1 MSTKPNLYR
10 NYTSW
15 LLATEPRFRAIR
27 LERAQFRTLVL
38 WLLGAGFCLS
48 LLLWQRMQ
56 VVKLGY
62 DVSALRTTRDQLAYT
77 QARLTNRLRELQSL
91 PYAEQVARE
100 RLGMVNTDPRKVIYL
115 KDPST
120 SGYSPGALWRRLGKV
135 FSR

>member
-1 MSTKPNLYR
+1 MSTKANLYR

-27 LERAQFRTLVL
+27 LERAQFRKLVIGL
-38 WLLGAGFCLS
+38 FGTGLFLS

-62 DVSALRTTRDQLAYT
+62 DVSQLRTTRDELAYT
-77 QARLTNRLRELQSL
+77 QARLTNHFRELSSL

-115 KDPST
+115 KDPAA
-120 SGYSPGALWRRLGKV
+120 SGYSPGALWRRLGRL
-135 FSR
+135 FR

>member
-1 MSTKPNLYR
+1 MTTKSLYR

-27 LERAQFRTLVL
+27 LERTQFRKLVV
-38 WLLGAGFCLS
+38 LLAGTGAFLS

-62 DVSALRTTRDQLAYT
+62 DVSQLRITRDQLAYT
-77 QARLTNRLRELQSL
+77 QARMTNHLRELSSL

-100 RLGMVNTDPRKVIYL
+100 RLGMVNTD
-115 KDPST
+115 
-120 SGYSPGALWRRLGKV
+120 
-135 FSR
+135 